1 MIITVLQKKNIP
13 WRRIA
18 TSPAVWAI
26 IVAHTCYNF
35 GMYAINTKL
44 PAYMSEVLGLDIK
57 SVSIK

>member
-1 MIITVLQKKNIP
+1 M
-13 WRRIA
+13 IA